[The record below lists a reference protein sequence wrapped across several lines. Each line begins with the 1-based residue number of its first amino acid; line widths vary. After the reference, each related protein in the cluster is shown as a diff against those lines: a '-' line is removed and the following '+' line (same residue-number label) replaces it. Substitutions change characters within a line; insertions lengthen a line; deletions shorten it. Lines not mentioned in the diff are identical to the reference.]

1 MKMGL
6 EIVVPGDATGI
17 LPVEISQDIIQGSL
31 NLLLPVATAIN
42 CSGLEFC
49 FGQQT
54 KLGAWERGGVIHW
67 WHEEEGDEWNMDGV

>member
-49 FGQQT
+49 FGQPT
-54 KLGAWERGGVIHW
+54 KLGA
-67 WHEEEGDEWNMDGV
+67 